1 MASSNVEICN
11 MALSHLRGNQ
21 LTSLENDDSNEADL
35 CRANFASARDA
46 TLEDRDWSF
55 ASHRRTL
62 TPLASTDQR
71 YPEFLDGNAFLLPGE
86 CIIVRQA
93 GAQYDFKDNL
103 FWELQERIIIANC
116 DILYTRYTKRV
127 TDVSLYSPGFDQ
139 AFAARLA
146 MDIAIGVTGSVKT
159 QSLMADLYA
168 GKLNLG
174 STNDS
179 LQGKSQRLRVSRLV
193 GCR

>member
-11 MALSHLRGNQ
+11 MAISHLRGQ
-21 LTSLENDDSNEADL
+21 PLTSLEEDDSNEADL
-35 CRANFASARDA
+35 CRANFDASRDA

-62 TPLASTDQR
+62 TPLASTDPS
-71 YPEFLDGNAFLLPGE
+71 YPKFLDGNAFKLPGE
-86 CIIVRQA
+86 CISVRQA
-93 GAQYDFKDNL
+93 GAQQDFKDNL
-103 FWELQERIIIANC
+103 FWQLEERIIIAAT

-127 TDVSLYSPGFDQ
+127 TDVSIYSPGFDQ

-146 MDIAIGVTGSVKT
+146 MDIAIGVTGSAKM

-168 GKLNLG
+168 GKINIG

-179 LQGKSQRLRVSRLV
+179 LQGKNQALRVSRLIR
-193 GCR
+193 CR